1 MQVVSRMLC
10 RRLPDRIMKRP
21 TDTGRRTRV
30 PRAHVTAQLCT
41 VEQTAIFSLTDS
53 GGVAKQAAVPAPP
66 GLLPLPLLLLLALL
80 LLLLLF
86 FFFLFSKDWQT
97 RRQMNIN
104 DFPIRK
110 IPKILPRRD
119 LHRRANTQRGV
130 ARRQNKNHD

>member
-30 PRAHVTAQLCT
+30 PRAHVTAQLCN

-66 GLLPLPLLLLLALL
+66 GLLPLPLLLLLVLL
-80 LLLLLF
+80 LPLLLF
-86 FFFLFSKDWQT
+86 FFFFFFLFFKD
-97 RRQMNIN
+97 
-104 DFPIRK
+104 
-110 IPKILPRRD
+110 
-119 LHRRANTQRGV
+119 
-130 ARRQNKNHD
+130 